1 MEIMIKI
8 MFTLWVISAA
18 AIIIKSIDGRSID
31 DAPKALVHSVTLTVL
46 LTGLFSFITIIAMVW
61 SK

>member
-18 AIIIKSIDGRSID
+18 ASIIAAIDGRSID
-31 DAPKALVHSVTLTVL
+31 DAPKALVYSVTLTVL
-46 LTGLFSFITIIAMVW
+46 FTLLFSIVTLIAMIW
-61 SK
+61 NK

>member
-31 DAPKALVHSVTLTVL
+31 DAPKALVYSVTLTVL
-46 LTGLFSFITIIAMVW
+46 FTGLFSLITIIAMVW

>member
-1 MEIMIKI
+1 MVIMIKI

-18 AIIIKSIDGRSID
+18 AIIIKTIDGRSID
-31 DAPKALVHSVTLTVL
+31 DAPKALVYSVTLTVL
-46 LTGLFSFITIIAMVW
+46 FTGLFSFITIIAMVW

>member
-1 MEIMIKI
+1 MEVMIKI

-18 AIIIKSIDGRSID
+18 AIVIKTIDGRSID
-31 DAPKALVHSVTLTVL
+31 DAPKALVYSVTLTVL
-46 LTGLFSFITIIAMVW
+46 FTGLFSFVTIIAMVW